1 MNNKYFY
8 IDWDKKDKLN
18 LDEIEVEVNHFIE
31 VTKASDEASD
41 YLLSQL
47 IYMVGELP
55 KSKQVEFLNGLINA
69 KQELV

>member
-1 MNNKYFY
+1 MGKRKF
-8 IDWDKKDKLN
+8 KLN

-47 IYMVGELP
+47 IYIVGELP
-55 KSKQVEFLNGLINA
+55 KTKQVDFLNGLINA
-69 KQELV
+69 KRELR